1 MSDFSIEQAERD
13 GEVLTLDTIGR
24 GCVAELVCFTR
35 DASGIE
41 EGCVVTLPTGW
52 HQHRGLNEVRNV
64 PALAAAQHGAAEN
77 AAKLD
82 ESIKQTEQAVA
93 ARDRFRLER
102 DAAERELAKEKEL
115 RQATDDV
122 AVGYRHE
129 LADLRREVLAKA
141 QNLPLH
147 KKNSEYE
154 VMQGV
159 FAIIDLCQPDAGQ
172 TGVDIKCGP
181 TQGIVP
187 PNPATA
193 GFPRNTTHQN
203 ESGEWVDGVPD
214 FPTTPASEED
224 KA

>member
-129 LADLRREVLAKA
+129 LADLRREVARLV
-141 QNLPLH
+141 
-147 KKNSEYE
+147 Y
-154 VMQGV
+154 
-159 FAIIDLCQPDAGQ
+159 AGQ
-172 TGVDIKCGP
+172 
-181 TQGIVP
+181 
-187 PNPATA
+187 A
-193 GFPRNTTHQN
+193 RNTTHQN
-203 ESGEWVDGVPD
+203 ESGEWVEGVAD
-214 FPTTPASEED
+214 FPTTPAGEED